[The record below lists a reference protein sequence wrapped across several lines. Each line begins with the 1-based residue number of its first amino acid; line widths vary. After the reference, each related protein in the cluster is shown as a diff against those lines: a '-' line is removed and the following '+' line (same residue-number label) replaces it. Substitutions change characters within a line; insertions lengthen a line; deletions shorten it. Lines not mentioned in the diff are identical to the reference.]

1 MKFRVKVTV
10 CMICLM
16 TLLFSFG
23 SCALISCSFQAS
35 LDREQANAKESYQ
48 LLLNTL
54 QAVGSIQPWISATEF
69 SDTLAQIIPQQGS
82 RWAGVLLT
90 SQSKT
95 YYSTGSAASVLSPP
109 EVPPKDSYCALTHLM
124 DDQGKR
130 YIQLSQGFSVGSDT
144 VYLTVAIDLSHLYDI
159 RTRQQITFYWI
170 FAVMAVICALLSY
183 TIAYL
188 LTRPLGRLSQAA
200 REIAAG
206 HWDYRVGLKTGDEI
220 GLLAQDFDS
229 MAERVETSVEELQ
242 ASMERQEQ
250 FVGSFT
256 HELKTPMT
264 SIIGYADLLRSQPL
278 SAEEQRDAV
287 NYIFSEGRRLERLS
301 LTLLNIF
308 SLENGSLTRTPV
320 SLQELITD
328 LVVPLRP
335 QYAQAGI
342 RLHACCPPGVCC
354 LEGDLIH
361 SLLLN
366 LLDNARKALDHG
378 GDIWMNGTFTED
390 GCILT
395 VQDNGRGVPPDALNH
410 LTEAFYRV
418 DKSRSRQQGGAGLGL
433 TLCAKIAALHNGSIR
448 FDSTPNIGTT
458 ALVTLKGARP

>member
-1 MKFRVKVTV
+1 MGWGAADQSGQD
-10 CMICLM
+10 
-16 TLLFSFG
+16 LLFHWLCRF
-23 SCALISCSFQAS
+23 CPL
-35 LDREQANAKESYQ
+35 
-48 LLLNTL
+48 
-54 QAVGSIQPWISATEF
+54 P
-69 SDTLAQIIPQQGS
+69 
-82 RWAGVLLT
+82 AG
-90 SQSKT
+90 
-95 YYSTGSAASVLSPP
+95 G
-109 EVPPKDSYCALTHLM
+109 PPKDSYCALTHLM

-170 FAVMAVICALLSY
+170 FAVMAIICALLSY

-287 NYIFSEGRRLERLS
+287 NYIFSEGRPVGAIVPDAIEHFLPGERQP
-301 LTLLNIF
+301 NPNARI
-308 SLENGSLTRTPV
+308 
-320 SLQELITD
+320 
-328 LVVPLRP
+328 
-335 QYAQAGI
+335 
-342 RLHACCPPGVCC
+342 PPGAYHRPGGSSASPVRSGGHPPARLLSAWC
-354 LEGDLIH
+354 LLP
-361 SLLLN
+361 
-366 LLDNARKALDHG
+366 
-378 GDIWMNGTFTED
+378 
-390 GCILT
+390 
-395 VQDNGRGVPPDALNH
+395 GR
-410 LTEAFYRV
+410 
-418 DKSRSRQQGGAGLGL
+418 
-433 TLCAKIAALHNGSIR
+433 
-448 FDSTPNIGTT
+448 
-458 ALVTLKGARP
+458 